1 MVSYFTFEMVFSS
14 RYAFQACGL
23 QFNMFAARF
32 VGTARQSRGLHGAY
46 ARCARAPAALKRGGP
61 FPSVKSW
68 RQAEVLGKPL
78 GLKC

>member
-61 FPSVKSW
+61 LRRSSRGV
-68 RQAEVLGKPL
+68 R
-78 GLKC
+78 LKCSGSP